1 MRSTPTFK
9 CELLCQ
15 RLHVWVGVP
24 RAGNRLNEW
33 WDLSAEHTAHSC
45 TKILM
50 VVSLA
55 VLYTYQHLE
64 GTSLLRFGGETPPPQ
79 KKKTQFLGGMNC
91 CNCSYNLS
99 VALFFH
105 LPANLLAPPKQKQK
119 NNNKQTTKTKTH
131 KQTKQQQQYL
141 NHYELKIDWVKPNN
155 PHLFSET
162 CIFF

>member
-64 GTSLLRFGGETPPPQ
+64 GTSLLRFGGGGGGGGGTHD
-79 KKKTQFLGGMNC
+79 FLGGMNW
-91 CNCSYNLS
+91 CNCSHNLS
-99 VALFFH
+99 VAFFH
-105 LPANLLAPPKQKQK
+105 LPANLLAPPPKQKH
-119 NNNKQTTKTKTH
+119 NNKQTTTKTKTH
-131 KQTKQQQQYL
+131 KQTKQQQQHL
-141 NHYELKIDWVKPNN
+141 NHYELKIDWVKPNK
-155 PHLFSET
+155 PHLYSET